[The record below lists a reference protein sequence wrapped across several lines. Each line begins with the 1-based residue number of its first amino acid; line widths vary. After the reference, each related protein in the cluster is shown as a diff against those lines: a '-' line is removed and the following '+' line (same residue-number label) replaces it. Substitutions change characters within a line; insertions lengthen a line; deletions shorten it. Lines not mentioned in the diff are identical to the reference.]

1 MDIYKN
7 IKWLY
12 AARMASLTG
21 SQILF
26 FVVPLLIYKLSN
38 NVFYSGLAFSIEWLA
53 RIISF
58 PLSGLSADRFGSKRV
73 YITTDLIIG
82 IICGLSILLI
92 TYFPNIAI
100 INLIVLSTVA
110 GFLSEQGYVSAESLA
125 PKLVPVN
132 YYPKSQSILES
143 LELLALLF
151 GPLLAGLFILYFKIE
166 TLIAIAMFFYIC
178 SALAMKNIKAES
190 LPVASDLTFVSNL
203 LSGFRTIANYPYL
216 INLVLLAMLI
226 NMLFGLMTGSAAV
239 MVIGIYKKSDTYYAL
254 LNFVSGIFG
263 ISFIISFNY
272 LLKYFSIVKVGTVTF
287 LLACISCILLGFT
300 QNFIIYVILYA
311 FFYGVNGLFS
321 IFFRSERAR
330 IIPTDILGRT
340 IGAIIFLTFLLFPI
354 SGLLISLSQK
364 FLGLQNLIMVFGIIC
379 LSLGLPIL
387 RSIQNLV
394 IYRHM
399 SEDNI

>member
-7 IKWLY
+7 IRWLY
-12 AARMASLTG
+12 LARLASLTG

-26 FVVPLLIYKLSN
+26 FVIPLLIYKLSN
-38 NVFYSGLAFSIEWLA
+38 SVFYSGLAFSIEWLA
-53 RIISF
+53 RIVSF

-73 YITTDLIIG
+73 YIVTDLIIG
-82 IICGLSILLI
+82 IICAISILLI
-92 TYFPNIAI
+92 KYFPNIAI
-100 INLIVLSTVA
+100 INLIILSTVA

-125 PKLVPVN
+125 PKLVPVS

-166 TLIAIAMFFYIC
+166 TLIAIAMSFYIC
-178 SALAMKNIKAES
+178 SAAAMRNIKKEIH
-190 LPVASDLTFVSNL
+190 PVSTDLTFISGM
-203 LSGFRTIANYPYL
+203 LSGFRTISNYPYL

-239 MVIGIYKKSDTYYAL
+239 MVIGVYEKSDSYYAL
-254 LNFVSGIFG
+254 LNFLAGVFG
-263 ISFIISFNY
+263 IACIISFNY
-272 LLKYFSIVKVGTVTF
+272 ILKYFSIVKVGVITF
-287 LLACISCILLGFT
+287 FLACMSCILLGFAH
-300 QNFIIYVILYA
+300 NFIAYVILYA

-354 SGLLISLSQK
+354 SGLLISVSQK

-379 LSLGLPIL
+379 LILGLPLL
-387 RSIQNLV
+387 RRIQNLV
-394 IYRHM
+394 IYAV
-399 SEDNI
+399 SEASI